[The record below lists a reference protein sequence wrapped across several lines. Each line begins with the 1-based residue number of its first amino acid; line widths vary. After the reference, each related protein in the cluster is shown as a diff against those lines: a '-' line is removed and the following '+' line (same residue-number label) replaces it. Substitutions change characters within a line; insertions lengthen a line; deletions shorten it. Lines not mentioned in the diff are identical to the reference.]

1 MSSPAYIITPG
12 GRFSGE
18 ICIPGDKSI
27 SHRALILGA
36 LAEGETVI
44 RGFLPSADTLATLHA
59 LKQMGV
65 AITVHNATE
74 IHLRGVGLHGLHCPE
89 SAMNLGNSGTSVR
102 LLAGVLSGQAF
113 TSVLTGDASLSRRP
127 MARIIEPLTALGASV
142 SGSREQTLPLTI
154 RPVSRLRGMDY
165 VLPIAS
171 AQIKSAILLA
181 GLYARGKTCVT
192 ELRPTRDHTERM
204 LSLFSHPL
212 SQCDNKICIE
222 PRSRLLATEVEVP
235 ADLSSAAFFIVGA
248 CIADESEI
256 VLRKVGV
263 NSGRDAVIEI
273 LTMMGADIE
282 VYNRRMLSNEPV
294 ADIKVRAGELHGVEI
309 PEALVPSA
317 IDEFPAIMI
326 AAANARG
333 KTVINGAEELRVK
346 ESDRIQAMA
355 EGFRAT
361 GIVATPSD
369 NGIQIEG
376 GQMRGGEIH
385 SQGDHRIAMAF
396 AVAGMNAGAAV
407 TIRDCA
413 NVDTS
418 FPGFLACASQAGL
431 NIVSA

>member
-1 MSSPAYIITPG
+1 
-12 GRFSGE
+12 
-18 ICIPGDKSI
+18 
-27 SHRALILGA
+27 
-36 LAEGETVI
+36 
-44 RGFLPSADTLATLHA
+44 
-59 LKQMGV
+59 
-65 AITVHNATE
+65 
-74 IHLRGVGLHGLHCPE
+74 
-89 SAMNLGNSGTSVR
+89 
-102 LLAGVLSGQAF
+102 
-113 TSVLTGDASLSRRP
+113 
-127 MARIIEPLTALGASV
+127 
-142 SGSREQTLPLTI
+142 
-154 RPVSRLRGMDY
+154 
-165 VLPIAS
+165 
-171 AQIKSAILLA
+171 
-181 GLYARGKTCVT
+181 
-192 ELRPTRDHTERM
+192 
-204 LSLFSHPL
+204 
-212 SQCDNKICIE
+212 
-222 PRSRLLATEVEVP
+222 
-235 ADLSSAAFFIVGA
+235 
-248 CIADESEI
+248 
-256 VLRKVGV
+256 
-263 NSGRDAVIEI
+263 
-273 LTMMGADIE
+273 
-282 VYNRRMLSNEPV
+282 MLSNEPV

-333 KTVINGAEELRVK
+333 KTVINGVEELRVK

-431 NIVSA
+431 NIVPA